1 MANGLVIEQ
10 NKDGTATINFPGG
23 GQHTVSGGNSV
34 KTLQEAYGIDK
45 IVQSD
50 KTADQQKA
58 QRDATYGPQEAAAS
72 AAYENNIIKQKEAI
86 DDSVNINLSQN
97 DLAYIDQK
105 LNEQGY
111 STANQTSKKIM
122 YSNVMLGLGMG
133 LSLEQASDFSADGGF
148 YTMLREGY
156 ADPNWTS
163 STPDYNTKGGR
174 LQYLQ
179 RTLTE
184 LTHGV
189 VGSNQDTR
197 DWNKVMTSGDAL
209 SALRVATGQMYGNTK
224 VQMYAAPVLDAE
236 GKPTGEF
243 YPPNPTLMAE
253 NGTPLRGLAYTTG
266 AMYDALKNFGVKD
279 FSWANQLRNTFQ
291 NTTSAG
297 AEKRRNESFIE
308 ALNTI
313 EPLYKWKNENL
324 WNDTFATLSSPK
336 IKAPEAP
343 KVPQPV
349 TEAPSVTQPSDMQRQ
364 FQPSSVPTQT
374 TLPTVSPQYQPPTP
388 VAPPTTPVGQ
398 PYNLL
403 PSAQYNVSPMA
414 PISGG
419 FGIPTR
425 TAGLG
430 SVPQSVTVNPSYTGT
445 QGNVPGYLTQPQ
457 QQGQQQQQG
466 VRNVMY
472 RNAQGATMYIT
483 EVNGQPM
490 TAVPAGYTK
499 VQGQAEGGMT
509 KQQPSSPFTPQ
520 QKFQL
525 LQRMGYRGPASEA
538 QMQQFI
544 EANPATAA
552 RFGKLSRAA
561 TKRTGM
567 AKGGMVGGYQTGG
580 AVEQL
585 QPQLQAMQMTGAQQP
600 TVAPVTMIQPE
611 AAQFIPSDAG
621 MTVPQAPF
629 AEAATMQQVEQS
641 MMPVM
646 TPATLMQAA
655 TAAPAVTEAMAGVA
669 PAAGEVSQQAQ
680 VQAAQQAETSVSQL
694 QAAQGQAYMMNNP
707 VQRQIQS
714 GELIT
719 GAADAAK
726 AAQFVEQIQA
736 AEATP
741 TKQATVQ
748 GQLETL
754 MQQFEGGATP
764 AWAAGAMRNAMATLS
779 ARGLGAS
786 SLAGQAVVQAAMESA
801 LPIAQIDAQT
811 RASFESQN
819 LSNRQQVAMFAAQQ
833 RAAFM
838 QMEFDQSFQSRVQ
851 NAARIADV
859 ANMNF
864 TAEQQVALE
873 NSRAANTMNLANLNN
888 RQAMV
893 MAEAAALSNLD
904 MANLNNRQQAAVQNA
919 QNFLQMDMANLG
931 NEQQTALF
939 RAQQVAQAL
948 FTDQAAENAS
958 RQFNATSENQTTQ
971 FFASLSSQ
979 VSQFNAAQRNAIDQ
993 YNIDQVNSIRR
1004 FNSEIQQQRD
1014 LFNAQNGL
1022 VIAQANAQWRQNLTT
1037 LNTAAQNEA
1046 NRQFAQVLN
1055 NMSQTTLDQIW
1066 QRERDIMAFS
1076 FQQAE
1081 NAAERAANVAL
1092 AKLTAEEQAKLQD
1105 NIGQGKLMATIV
1117 DGIVGAA
1124 VGKWD

>member
-1 MANGLVIEQ
+1 MQQTGASFE
-10 NKDGTATINFPGG
+10 D
-23 GQHTVSGGNSV
+23 TV
-34 KTLQEAYGIDK
+34 
-45 IVQSD
+45 
-50 KTADQQKA
+50 
-58 QRDATYGPQEAAAS
+58 
-72 AAYENNIIKQKEAI
+72 
-86 DDSVNINLSQN
+86 
-97 DLAYIDQK
+97 
-105 LNEQGY
+105 
-111 STANQTSKKIM
+111 
-122 YSNVMLGLGMG
+122 
-133 LSLEQASDFSADGGF
+133 
-148 YTMLREGY
+148 
-156 ADPNWTS
+156 
-163 STPDYNTKGGR
+163 
-174 LQYLQ
+174 
-179 RTLTE
+179 E
-184 LTHGV
+184 LLYGV
-189 VGSNQDTR
+189 VGSNRDTR
-197 DWNKVMTSGDAL
+197 DWNAIMASSDPLAAAR
-209 SALRVATGQMYGNTK
+209 SATAQMYSNPASTNIPDRQVTTLDNPNNAPSIVRYTTTLDGPAK
-224 VQMYAAPVLDAE
+224 EVYGIVAAD
-236 GKPTGEF
+236 G
-243 YPPNPTLMAE
+243 TL
-253 NGTPLRGLAYTTG
+253 LRGGFTTLEQAAG
-266 AMYDALKNFGVKD
+266 QGVNFGVGNIASTATLTPQQRTTYEQQAKQSSDPVVSSTANNKPALSSSSAAQLGYDPADIQRYLNSEANRAGGYGTTMDVVNGQTVFTPMSTEQFVQKMAEDGKNVLSKYLSPQELNQMTQKQLLAAHELYYQGGGVRQSNGLSVEDVDWIKNKAND
-279 FSWANQLRNTFQ
+279 F
-291 NTTSAG
+291 AG
-297 AEKRRNESFIE
+297 AVVSPSFQAISTG
-308 ALNTI
+308 AGTSFSQAVQVPKSKTI
-313 EPLYKWKNENL
+313 E
-324 WNDTFATLSSPK
+324 T
-336 IKAPEAP
+336 IAPRTADQARQTDAASVFRPETTQP
-343 KVPQPV
+343 TQPVQPQPQPPV
-349 TEAPSVTQPSDMQRQ
+349 TQQVTPPSYGTQPIRATPTPSVTTNP
-364 FQPSSVPTQT
+364 FVPVTGGVSGVYPMT
-374 TLPTVSPQYQPPTP
+374 TTTGTF
-388 VAPPTTPVGQ
+388 TTPVSTGQ
-398 PYNLL
+398 L
-403 PSAQYNVSPMA
+403 SA
-414 PISGG
+414 
-419 FGIPTR
+419 
-425 TAGLG
+425 
-430 SVPQSVTVNPSYTGT
+430 VPQTVTYRPSYTGT
-445 QGNVPGYLTQPQ
+445 PGNVPETLYQAQ
-457 QQGQQQQQG
+457 QMQQQQAQG

-472 RNAQGATMYIT
+472 RNAAGATMYIT

-499 VQGQAEGGMT
+499 VEGQAEGGMT
-509 KQQPSSPFTPQ
+509 NPQPQPSSPFTPQ

-561 TKRTGM
+561 TKRMGM
-567 AKGGMVGGYQTGG
+567 SQGGMVSGYQTGG
-580 AVEQL
+580 FTEQL
-585 QPQLQAMQMTGAQQP
+585 EPRLEAVQMTGSQQP
-600 TVAPVTMIQPE
+600 TVAPVAMIQPE
-611 AAQFIPSDAG
+611 AAQYIPSDAG
-621 MTVPQAPF
+621 MAVPQAPF
-629 AEAATMQQVEQS
+629 AEAATMQQAEQA

-707 VQRQIQS
+707 VQREIQS

-748 GQLETL
+748 GQLEGL

-838 QMEFDQSFQSRVQ
+838 QMEFDQAFQSRVQ

-958 RQFNATSENQTTQ
+958 RQFNATSENQTNQ

-1105 NIGQGKLMATIV
+1105 NIGQGKLMATVV
-1117 DGIVGAA
+1117 DGIVNWA
-1124 VGKWD
+1124 VGSWS

>member
-1 MANGLVIEQ
+1 MAQIVDGIQVPDWVNPAYVDSYVATAKQGNPRKPLPLEAAPLLGLNINNEKDHQKAIDLIYGVAGS
-10 NKDGTATINFPGG
+10 NKDIRDWDAILSSSNPMAAA
-23 GQHTVSGGNSV
+23 
-34 KTLQEAYGIDK
+34 QEATKQFYDVLSSGQAPDIVGKTGSTVGELAKNPAVEKINSIPNSNLITVAAGGTRELVLTDPQGNLLSAITPERAALLGVTQDQIDK
-45 IVQSD
+45 FLKDSGLADNPLQQEYVNRWKNVGYQPTQEAPKNLLKSTTPSLSTR
-50 KTADQQKA
+50 TADQARQT
-58 QRDATYGPQEAAAS
+58 DSAS
-72 AAYENNIIKQKEAI
+72 VFQ
-86 DDSVNINLSQN
+86 
-97 DLAYIDQK
+97 
-105 LNEQGY
+105 
-111 STANQTSKKIM
+111 
-122 YSNVMLGLGMG
+122 
-133 LSLEQASDFSADGGF
+133 
-148 YTMLREGY
+148 
-156 ADPNWTS
+156 
-163 STPDYNTKGGR
+163 
-174 LQYLQ
+174 
-179 RTLTE
+179 
-184 LTHGV
+184 
-189 VGSNQDTR
+189 
-197 DWNKVMTSGDAL
+197 
-209 SALRVATGQMYGNTK
+209 
-224 VQMYAAPVLDAE
+224 
-236 GKPTGEF
+236 PT
-243 YPPNPTLMAE
+243 
-253 NGTPLRGLAYTTG
+253 
-266 AMYDALKNFGVKD
+266 
-279 FSWANQLRNTFQ
+279 
-291 NTTSAG
+291 
-297 AEKRRNESFIE
+297 
-308 ALNTI
+308 
-313 EPLYKWKNENL
+313 
-324 WNDTFATLSSPK
+324 
-336 IKAPEAP
+336 
-343 KVPQPV
+343 QP
-349 TEAPSVTQPSDMQRQ
+349 TQPSQ
-364 FQPSSVPTQT
+364 PTQQ
-374 TLPTVSPQYQPPTP
+374 PTGFTPTP
-388 VAPPTTPVGQ
+388 VQPQPPITQQVTPPTYNIQPIRVTPFAPQTEAVAGTYPMTTTTGTFTTPVSTGQ
-398 PYNLL
+398 L
-403 PSAQYNVSPMA
+403 SA
-414 PISGG
+414 
-419 FGIPTR
+419 
-425 TAGLG
+425 
-430 SVPQSVTVNPSYTGT
+430 VPQTVTYRPSYTGT
-445 QGNVPGYLTQPQ
+445 PGNVPETLYQAQ
-457 QQGQQQQQG
+457 QMQQQQAQG

-499 VQGQAEGGMT
+499 VEGQAEGGMT

-525 LQRMGYRGPASEA
+525 LQRMGYRGPASDA

-561 TKRTGM
+561 TKRMGM

-600 TVAPVTMIQPE
+600 TVAPVAMIQPE
-611 AAQFIPSDAG
+611 AAQYIPSDAG

-629 AEAATMQQVEQS
+629 AEAATMQQAEQA
-641 MMPVM
+641 MMPMM

-726 AAQFVEQIQA
+726 AAQFVEQIKA

-748 GQLETL
+748 GQLEGL

-958 RQFNATSENQTTQ
+958 RQFNATSENQTNQ

-1066 QRERDIMAFS
+1066 QRERDVMAFS

-1081 NAAERAANVAL
+1081 NAAERAANIAL
-1092 AKLTAEEQAKLQD
+1092 AKLTAEEQAALQD
-1105 NIGQGKLMATIV
+1105 NIGKGKLMATVV
-1117 DGIVGAA
+1117 DGVVDWA
-1124 VGKWD
+1124 VGKWS

>member
-23 GQHTVSGGNSV
+23 GQHTVSPTAGVNPV
-34 KTLQEAYGIDK
+34 QALQQAYGSR
-45 IVQSD
+45 VSNVVSSN
-50 KTADQQKA
+50 KTAGEQSQTASSIRKTI
-58 QRDATYGPQEAAAS
+58 QDATVSATVNEKPVIQSSEAAS
-72 AAYENNIIKQKEAI
+72 T
-86 DDSVNINLSQN
+86 
-97 DLAYIDQK
+97 
-105 LNEQGY
+105 GY
-111 STANQTSKKIM
+111 STADIQAYLNSEANKAGGDGTKYVNGQLVPLSVDEYVQKLQNRGKDLLSQYLSADEIAGMTPKQLLAAQEL
-122 YSNVMLGLGMG
+122 YYQGGGVRPSNG
-133 LSLEQASDFSADGGF
+133 LSVEDLDWIKNKANTFGGAVTSPNRQAISIGAGTAIAKPTTTAAPVRTADQARQTDAASVFQPTQQPTQPQPPVTQPTVQPSYGTQPIRVTPTMPQVAGVAAVSPTTPSTGTFSVP
-148 YTMLREGY
+148 T
-156 ADPNWTS
+156 
-163 STPDYNTKGGR
+163 
-174 LQYLQ
+174 
-179 RTLTE
+179 
-184 LTHGV
+184 
-189 VGSNQDTR
+189 
-197 DWNKVMTSGDAL
+197 
-209 SALRVATGQMYGNTK
+209 ATGQ
-224 VQMYAAPVLDAE
+224 L
-236 GKPTGEF
+236 
-243 YPPNPTLMAE
+243 
-253 NGTPLRGLAYTTG
+253 
-266 AMYDALKNFGVKD
+266 
-279 FSWANQLRNTFQ
+279 
-291 NTTSAG
+291 SA
-297 AEKRRNESFIE
+297 
-308 ALNTI
+308 
-313 EPLYKWKNENL
+313 
-324 WNDTFATLSSPK
+324 
-336 IKAPEAP
+336 
-343 KVPQPV
+343 VPQ
-349 TEAPSVTQPSDMQRQ
+349 TITYR
-364 FQPSSVPTQT
+364 
-374 TLPTVSPQYQPPTP
+374 
-388 VAPPTTPVGQ
+388 
-398 PYNLL
+398 
-403 PSAQYNVSPMA
+403 
-414 PISGG
+414 
-419 FGIPTR
+419 
-425 TAGLG
+425 
-430 SVPQSVTVNPSYTGT
+430 PSYTGT
-445 QGNVPGYLTQPQ
+445 PGNVPETLYQAQ
-457 QQGQQQQQG
+457 QMQQQQAQG

-472 RNAQGATMYIT
+472 RNAAGATMYIT

-499 VQGQAEGGMT
+499 VEGQAEGGMT
-509 KQQPSSPFTPQ
+509 NPQPQPSSPFTPQ

-561 TKRTGM
+561 TKRMGM
-567 AKGGMVGGYQTGG
+567 AQGGMVGGYQTGG

-600 TVAPVTMIQPE
+600 TVAPVAMIQPE
-611 AAQFIPSDAG
+611 AAQYIPSDAG

-629 AEAATMQQVEQS
+629 AEAATMQQAEQA

-748 GQLETL
+748 GQLEGL

>member
-23 GQHTVSGGNSV
+23 GQHTVSPTAGV
-34 KTLQEAYGIDK
+34 DPVQALQQAYGSR
-45 IVQSD
+45 VSNVVSSN
-50 KTADQQKA
+50 KTAGEQSQTASSIRKTI
-58 QRDATYGPQEAAAS
+58 QDATVSATVNEKPVIQSSEAAS
-72 AAYENNIIKQKEAI
+72 T
-86 DDSVNINLSQN
+86 
-97 DLAYIDQK
+97 
-105 LNEQGY
+105 GY
-111 STANQTSKKIM
+111 STADIQAYLNSEANKAGGDGTKYVNGQLVPLSVDEYVQKLQSRGKDVLSQYLSADEIAGMTSKQLLAAQEL
-122 YSNVMLGLGMG
+122 YYQGGGVRPSNG
-133 LSLEQASDFSADGGF
+133 LSVEDLDWIKNKANTFGGAVTSPNRQAISIGAG
-148 YTMLREGY
+148 T
-156 ADPNWTS
+156 AIAKPT
-163 STPDYNTKGGR
+163 TT
-174 LQYLQ
+174 
-179 RTLTE
+179 
-184 LTHGV
+184 
-189 VGSNQDTR
+189 
-197 DWNKVMTSGDAL
+197 
-209 SALRVATGQMYGNTK
+209 
-224 VQMYAAPVLDAE
+224 AAPVRTADQARQTDAASAFQTTQQPTQQ
-236 GKPTGEF
+236 PTGF
-243 YPPNPTLMAE
+243 TPTPA
-253 NGTPLRGLAYTTG
+253 
-266 AMYDALKNFGVKD
+266 
-279 FSWANQLRNTFQ
+279 Q
-291 NTTSAG
+291 
-297 AEKRRNESFIE
+297 
-308 ALNTI
+308 
-313 EPLYKWKNENL
+313 
-324 WNDTFATLSSPK
+324 
-336 IKAPEAP
+336 
-343 KVPQPV
+343 PQP
-349 TEAPSVTQPSDMQRQ
+349 PITQR
-364 FQPSSVPTQT
+364 
-374 TLPTVSPQYQPPTP
+374 
-388 VAPPTTPVGQ
+388 VAPPTYGVQPISVTPVT
-398 PYNLL
+398 
-403 PSAQYNVSPMA
+403 
-414 PISGG
+414 GG
-419 FGIPTR
+419 VTTPVTGTF
-425 TAGLG
+425 
-430 SVPQSVTVNPSYTGT
+430 SVPTATGQLSAVPQTITYRPSYTGT
-445 QGNVPGYLTQPQ
+445 PGNVPETLYQAQ
-457 QQGQQQQQG
+457 QMQQQQAQG

-472 RNAQGATMYIT
+472 RNAAGAAMYIT

-499 VQGQAEGGMT
+499 VEGQAEGGMT
-509 KQQPSSPFTPQ
+509 NPQPQPSSPFTPQ

-525 LQRMGYRGPASEA
+525 LQRMGYRGPASEV

-561 TKRTGM
+561 TKRMGM
-567 AKGGMVGGYQTGG
+567 AQGGMVGGYQTGG

-600 TVAPVTMIQPE
+600 TVAPVAMIQPE
-611 AAQFIPSDAG
+611 AAQYIPSDAG

-629 AEAATMQQVEQS
+629 AEAATMQQAEQA

-707 VQRQIQS
+707 VQREIQS

-786 SLAGQAVVQAAMESA
+786 SLAGQAVIQAAMESA
-801 LPIAQIDAQT
+801 LPIAQMDAQT

-1105 NIGQGKLMATIV
+1105 NIGQGKLMATVV
-1117 DGIVGAA
+1117 DGIFNWA
-1124 VGKWD
+1124 VGSWS